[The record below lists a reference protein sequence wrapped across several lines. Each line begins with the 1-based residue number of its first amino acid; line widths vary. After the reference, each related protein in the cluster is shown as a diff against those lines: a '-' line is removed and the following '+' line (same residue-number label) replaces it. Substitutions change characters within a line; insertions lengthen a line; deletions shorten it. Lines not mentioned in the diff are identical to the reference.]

1 MMLIRT
7 KNEHDKFGLSTV
19 LVLVPV
25 LVDHVSASAS
35 RICASRICASRICAS
50 RICASVSAS
59 RNHINDLT

>member
-1 MMLIRT
+1 MLIRT

-35 RICASRICASRICAS
+35 RICASRICAS
-50 RICASVSAS
+50 VSAS

>member
-1 MMLIRT
+1 MLIRT

-25 LVDHVSASAS
+25 LVDHVSASV
-35 RICASRICASRICAS
+35 S